1 MKNNNKYQVGYALDG
16 SVSEGAA
23 EGKEGNGVPGAQI
36 TRENADFRA
45 GLAGKKTMTF
55 SFWGAEILKI
65 DPRGSED
72 TIKAMLACQA
82 EQG

>member
-1 MKNNNKYQVGYALDG
+1 
-16 SVSEGAA
+16 
-23 EGKEGNGVPGAQI
+23 
-36 TRENADFRA
+36 
-45 GLAGKKTMTF
+45 MTF

-72 TIKAMLACQA
+72 AIKAMLACQA